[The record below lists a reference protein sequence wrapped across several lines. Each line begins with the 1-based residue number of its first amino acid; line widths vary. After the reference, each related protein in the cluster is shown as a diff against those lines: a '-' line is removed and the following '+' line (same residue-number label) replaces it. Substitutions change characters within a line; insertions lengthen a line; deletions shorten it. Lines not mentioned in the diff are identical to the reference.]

1 MRLVVVSLLAG
12 CLVGCS
18 SVPNCGTWEDSMD
31 CQIRNDRARIAE
43 KIRVEAPERMRQAEA
58 RAKQEAVLLKE
69 REAQERA
76 NPELRDIRIKRL
88 QGYVV
93 CEKYT
98 TYTACK

>member
-1 MRLVVVSLLAG
+1 MKLIGTLLLAG
-12 CLVGCS
+12 SMVGCS
-18 SVPNCGTWEDSMD
+18 SVPNCGTWEDNTN
-31 CQIRNDRARIAE
+31 CRVRNERARFAE
-43 KIRVEAPERMRQAEA
+43 QFRIEEPERMRQAEA